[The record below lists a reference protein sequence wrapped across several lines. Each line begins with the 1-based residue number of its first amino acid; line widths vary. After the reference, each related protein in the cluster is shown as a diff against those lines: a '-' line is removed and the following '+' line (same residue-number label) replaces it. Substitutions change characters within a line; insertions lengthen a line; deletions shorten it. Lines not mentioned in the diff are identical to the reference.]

1 LVIACDGSGSLNKD
15 QMAMLK
21 NMACAF
27 LIATA
32 KTLIEVMAAIYHSG
46 GTSGNRYGPFVQ
58 WMYHPRKTPATS
70 RKDAARALVSLPDSG
85 TGAQSDALSL
95 AFLLEEAR
103 KIARGRT
110 VYLVLIT
117 DCAWNQSFR
126 MGMSGQEEVYKY
138 FEWAYDEFG
147 DKLHTTLVAL
157 GVENETGFE
166 YLLDKVIKISR
177 QELTDYVAV
186 ANRISGFVATCIK
199 EQRRHHRRN
208 RVG

>member
-1 LVIACDGSGSLNKD
+1 
-15 QMAMLK
+15 MLK
-21 NMACAF
+21 NMACAW
-27 LIATA
+27 LLATA

-46 GTSGNRYGPFVQ
+46 GTSGNRYGPLVQ

-126 MGMSGQEEVYKY
+126 MEMSGQEEVYKY

-199 EQRRHHRRN
+199 EQRRHRRRN

>member
-1 LVIACDGSGSLNKD
+1 
-15 QMAMLK
+15 M
-21 NMACAF
+21 
-27 LIATA
+27 
-32 KTLIEVMAAIYHSG
+32 E
-46 GTSGNRYGPFVQ
+46 
-58 WMYHPRKTPATS
+58 
-70 RKDAARALVSLPDSG
+70 
-85 TGAQSDALSL
+85 
-95 AFLLEEAR
+95 
-103 KIARGRT
+103 
-110 VYLVLIT
+110 
-117 DCAWNQSFR
+117 
-126 MGMSGQEEVYKY
+126 MSGQEEVYKY